1 MEKFSV
7 KLKNLMVLT
16 LMLFAG
22 CAAPVIFYEEVKGYD
37 VLWDMDPMG
46 LNCKQL
52 NEARIKTSSTID
64 QLAERIIEN
73 SNRSTAASRL
83 GLTVG
88 NPERGENF
96 VGLRSSG
103 VSPEVNEFRK
113 LKVLKEQIEEL
124 QIQKCIRQS
133 LEN

>member
-22 CAAPVIFYEEVKGYD
+22 CATPVLFYEEVPGSA
-37 VLWDMDPMG
+37 VLWDMDPMA

-52 NEARIKTSSTID
+52 NEARIHTSSTID

-73 SNRSTAASRL
+73 S
-83 GLTVG
+83 
-88 NPERGENF
+88 
-96 VGLRSSG
+96 
-103 VSPEVNEFRK
+103 K
-113 LKVLKEQIEEL
+113 QI
-124 QIQKCIRQS
+124 K
-133 LEN
+133 N

>member
-1 MEKFSV
+1 MTSSSPCEIYPGS
-7 KLKNLMVLT
+7 
-16 LMLFAG
+16 A
-22 CAAPVIFYEEVKGYD
+22 D
-37 VLWDMDPMG
+37 HWDMDPMA

-52 NEARIKTSSTID
+52 NEARILTSSTID

-73 SNRSTAASRL
+73 SNRSTAASSL

-113 LKVLKEQIEEL
+113 LRRKRIIVTRSDTPL
-124 QIQKCIRQS
+124 RGAADFRNFGRNAS
-133 LEN
+133 LLG

>member
-1 MEKFSV
+1 MCIRDS
-7 KLKNLMVLT
+7 
-16 LMLFAG
+16 
-22 CAAPVIFYEEVKGYD
+22 
-37 VLWDMDPMG
+37 
-46 LNCKQL
+46 
-52 NEARIKTSSTID
+52 

-73 SNRSTAASRL
+73 SNRSTAASSL

>member
-16 LMLFAG
+16 LMLVAG
-22 CAAPVIFYEEVKGYD
+22 CATPVLFYEEVPGSAD
-37 VLWDMDPMG
+37 HWDMDPMA

-52 NEARIKTSSTID
+52 NEARILTSSTID

-73 SNRSTAASRL
+73 SNRSTAASSL
-83 GLTVG
+83 WLTVG

-103 VSPEVNEFRK
+103 GGPEVNEFRR

-124 QIQKCIRQS
+124 QLQKCIRQS